1 MSRRGSNVISDTC
14 STDIAGVGHQP
25 RYTERSPRRSLLR
38 LTRLTVSDLAPVA
51 EGTTDVAAVN
61 RLVAL
66 VHRLEALNVRP
77 TALASHVSVR

>member
-1 MSRRGSNVISDTC
+1 M
-14 STDIAGVGHQP
+14 
-25 RYTERSPRRSLLR
+25 
-38 LTRLTVSDLAPVA
+38 SDLAPVA